1 MTVRELAF
9 RLAVVGTYVAIVLLL
24 GLIGHN
30 IATVVYGDD
39 AWSFTAYTAFGAV
52 FGVAG
57 FAWQE
62 AGRESDRRR

>member
-1 MTVRELAF
+1 MTVRELGV
-9 RLAVVGTYVAIVLLL
+9 RLAVVGTYFAIVLLL

-39 AWSFTAYTAFGAV
+39 AWSFTAYTAFGACSV
-52 FGVAG
+52 SAG

-62 AGRESDRRR
+62 GWPLV